1 MNNIRVGVIRLGY
14 VGLPL
19 AVCSTQA
26 RFEVLRFDNN
36 KNISN
41 AINKVESLIKDFS
54 NSSLSKLV
62 NKY

>member
-26 RFEVLRFDNN
+26 GFEVLRFDT
-36 KNISN
+36 KIKSN
-41 AINKVESLIKDFS
+41 AIHKVVSLIKDFS
-54 NSSLSKLV
+54 NSSLLKLV